1 MEPGVGVG
9 PARLVPLTEEEPA
22 PEAMRSLPA
31 ARRRSI
37 CRSICPSIC
46 RSICPSICLR
56 SDGGGGSRRGHRR
69 PVLLRL
75 RPLPTTLPPRR
86 PHQRR
91 RIRPGLPPAPG
102 LHGLPGQQGDLG
114 LQPGHPPAPASG
126 IAGVAE
132 QRAQLGR
139 HGGTLGPE
147 LLQLGSGS
155 GSGSGSGGRRM
166 RRRHFAPR
174 KSNERSNERM
184 PRWTDRGDGPF
195 RSSRFTRRQ
204 KYADGHINYTREYQ
218 YVTQNRHDMGFG
230 GRRVSIPR
238 FLVNY

>member
-31 ARRRSI
+31 PPAAPRRSI
-37 CRSICPSIC
+37 CRSVC
-46 RSICPSICLR
+46 RSICLSICLR

-155 GSGSGSGGRRM
+155 GSGGRRM
-166 RRRHFAPR
+166 RRRRRHFAPR

-195 RSSRFTRRQ
+195 RSSRFTRQ
-204 KYADGHINYTREYQ
+204 KYADGHINYTRVQ

-238 FLVNY
+238 FLVYYEY